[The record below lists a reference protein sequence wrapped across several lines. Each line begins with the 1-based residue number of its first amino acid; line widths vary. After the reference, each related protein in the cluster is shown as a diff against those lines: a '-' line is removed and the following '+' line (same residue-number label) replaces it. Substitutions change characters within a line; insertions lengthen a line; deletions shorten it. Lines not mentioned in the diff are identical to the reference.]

1 MASFGKFI
9 KTERERKGWSQ
20 TEFGAL
26 IKINTPLVSRIEN
39 DKKPLAL
46 NKVKLLAEILEADY
60 EKLKDLYFADKFAK
74 DAYKYKCS
82 ESVFSVAEEQTKYLK
97 EVNTIQ
103 GKLKF

>member
-9 KTERERKGWSQ
+9 KVERERKGWSQ

-46 NKVKLLAEILEADY
+46 EKVKLLAEIFEIDY
-60 EKLKDLYFADKFAK
+60 EKVKDLYFADKFAK

-82 ESVFSVAEEQTKYLK
+82 ESVFSVAEAQTKYLK
-97 EVNTIQ
+97 EINITQ
-103 GKLKF
+103 GKLTF